1 MPKPI
6 DEAAIDGTATDEA
19 ATDGAALD
27 GTATDEAATD
37 GEATDE
43 AETDEAAT
51 DGAATDGATID
62 EASFAKQTQKRAPLL
77 LIDQQEAAPLFRHPN
92 SSFPHRFRALS
103 APSPHAVDMPLEVAA
118 PNELGEHMLREDRYS
133 A

>member
-6 DEAAIDGTATDEA
+6 DEAAI
-19 ATDGAALD
+19 D

-43 AETDEAAT
+43 AETDEAAIDGAAT
-51 DGAATDGATID
+51 DGAATDG
-62 EASFAKQTQKRAPLL
+62 ASFAKQTQKRAPLL
-77 LIDQQEAAPLFRHPN
+77 LINQQEAAPLFWYPN
-92 SSFPHRFRALS
+92 LSFPHRFRALS

>member
-37 GEATDE
+37 EA
-43 AETDEAAT
+43 ATDEAAT

-62 EASFAKQTQKRAPLL
+62 GASFAKQTQKRAPLL

>member
-37 GEATDE
+37 EA
-43 AETDEAAT
+43 ATDEAAT
-51 DGAATDGATID
+51 DEAAIDGAATDGATID
-62 EASFAKQTQKRAPLL
+62 GASFAKQTQKRAPLL
-77 LIDQQEAAPLFRHPN
+77 LIDRQEAAPLFWYPN
-92 SSFPHRFRALS
+92 LSFPHRFRALS

>member
-6 DEAAIDGTATDEA
+6 
-19 ATDGAALD
+19 D

-43 AETDEAAT
+43 AETDGAAI

-62 EASFAKQTQKRAPLL
+62 ESSSAKQTQKRAPLL

-103 APSPHAVDMPLEVAA
+103 APSPHAVDMSLEVAA

>member
-6 DEAAIDGTATDEA
+6 DEAAI
-19 ATDGAALD
+19 D

-51 DGAATDGATID
+51 DGEATDEAETDEAATDGATID
-62 EASFAKQTQKRAPLL
+62 GASFAKQTQKRAPLL
-77 LIDQQEAAPLFRHPN
+77 LINQQEAAPLFWYPN
-92 SSFPHRFRALS
+92 LSFPHRFRALS